1 MKNSGIEWIGEI
13 PDGWELQPLRGHL
26 IEIKESNDPIQTTQ
40 VLSLTNKLGVI
51 PYEEKGE
58 QGNKSKENYNE
69 YKLAYPNT
77 IVANSMNILIGS
89 VGICNYFGCVSPVYY
104 VFKPNNDEELKFLDY
119 IFQSQPFQKELRRY
133 AKGILEIRLRVS
145 ANDILRRQVA
155 FPSLQQQKR
164 IVDFLE
170 AKLKQVDELIANQ
183 QGQLEK
189 LKEYKQSVITEAV
202 TKGLDKSAPLKDSGI
217 DWIGEIPENWNV
229 FQLKNI
235 STIKTGHTPST
246 AHIENFNG
254 NVNWYTPGD
263 FVNETIENS
272 SRKISEY
279 ALQNE
284 GITLFPVN
292 TTLLVGIGGTAG
304 KVCRILVEG
313 YSNQQITALMA
324 NDKVDPV
331 YLFYEL
337 TASRRYLKDNA
348 MYTTLPIINNGYLG
362 SLKFVIPNIK
372 TQKEIADY
380 LDKKCGKID
389 RLIAIK
395 QEKIEKLQEYKKSL
409 IYEYVT
415 GKKEVV

>member
-1 MKNSGIEWIGEI
+1 MKNSGIEWIGNI
-13 PDGWELQPLRGHL
+13 PNNWDVSKVKHCFYLSKQKAGDKNPIILKLARSAVQIRDISTNEGQLA
-26 IEIKESNDPIQTTQ
+26 ES
-40 VLSLTNKLGVI
+40 
-51 PYEEKGE
+51 Y
-58 QGNKSKENYNE
+58 ENYNPVKVGDLLLNPMDLYSGANCNVSE
-69 YKLAYPNT
+69 IEGVISPAYQNLRKKIELNPK
-77 IVANSMNILIGS
+77 
-89 VGICNYFGCVSPVYY
+89 YFDYY
-104 VFKPNNDEELKFLDY
+104 FKIQYWTMAMF
-119 IFQSQPFQKELRRY
+119 
-133 AKGILEIRLRVS
+133 AHGKGISFDNRWTINTET
-145 ANDILRRQVA
+145 ILNYYIP
-155 FPSLQQQKR
+155 FPSFEVQNS
-164 IVDFLE
+164 IVNVLTE
-170 AKLKQVDELIANQ
+170 KLSQVDELIANQ
-183 QGQLEK
+183 EKQIEK
-189 LKEYKQSVITEAV
+189 LKEYKQSVITEAI

-217 DWIGEIPENWNV
+217 EWIGEIPENWNV

-272 SRKISEY
+272 SRKISEC

-284 GITLFPVN
+284 GIILFPVN

-380 LDKKCGKID
+380 LDEKCGKID
-389 RLIAIK
+389 EVISIK
-395 QEKIEKLQEYKKSL
+395 QRKIEKLQEYKKSL

>member
-1 MKNSGIEWIGEI
+1 MKNGGIEWIGNI
-13 PDGWELQPLRGHL
+13 PNNWDVSKVKHCFYISKQKAGDKNPTILKLARSAVQIRDISTNEGQLA
-26 IEIKESNDPIQTTQ
+26 ES
-40 VLSLTNKLGVI
+40 
-51 PYEEKGE
+51 Y
-58 QGNKSKENYNE
+58 ENYNPVKVGDLLLNPMDLYSGANCNVSE
-69 YKLAYPNT
+69 IEGVISPAYQNLRKKVELNPKYFDYFFKIQYWTMAMFAHGRGISFDNRWTINT
-77 IVANSMNILIGS
+77 ETIL
-89 VGICNYFGCVSPVYY
+89 NY
-104 VFKPNNDEELKFLDY
+104 Y
-119 IFQSQPFQKELRRY
+119 IP
-133 AKGILEIRLRVS
+133 
-145 ANDILRRQVA
+145 
-155 FPSLQQQKR
+155 FPSFEVQNS
-164 IVDFLE
+164 IVNVLTE
-170 AKLKQVDELIANQ
+170 KLSQVDELIANQ
-183 QGQLEK
+183 EKQIEK

-217 DWIGEIPENWNV
+217 EWIGEIPESWNV

-254 NVNWYTPGD
+254 NVNWYTPSD

-313 YSNQQITALMA
+313 YSNQQITALMV

-348 MYTTLPIINNGYLG
+348 MYTTLPIINNSYLG
-362 SLKFVIPNIK
+362 FLKFVIPNIE
-372 TQKEIADY
+372 TQKQIVDY
-380 LDKKCGKID
+380 LDEKCGKID

>member
-1 MKNSGIEWIGEI
+1 MKNSGIEWIGNI
-13 PDGWELQPLRGHL
+13 PNNWDVSKVKHCFYLSKQKAGDKNPIILKLARSAVQIRDISTNEGQLA
-26 IEIKESNDPIQTTQ
+26 ES
-40 VLSLTNKLGVI
+40 
-51 PYEEKGE
+51 Y
-58 QGNKSKENYNE
+58 ENYNPVKVGDLLLNPMDLYSGANCNVSE
-69 YKLAYPNT
+69 IEGVISPAYQNLRKKIELNPK
-77 IVANSMNILIGS
+77 
-89 VGICNYFGCVSPVYY
+89 YFDYY
-104 VFKPNNDEELKFLDY
+104 FKIQYWTMAMF
-119 IFQSQPFQKELRRY
+119 
-133 AKGILEIRLRVS
+133 AHGKGISFDNRWTINTET
-145 ANDILRRQVA
+145 ILNYYIP
-155 FPSLQQQKR
+155 FPSFEVQNS
-164 IVDFLE
+164 IVNVLTE
-170 AKLKQVDELIANQ
+170 KLSQVDELIANQ
-183 QGQLEK
+183 EKQIEK
-189 LKEYKQSVITEAV
+189 LKEYKQSVITEAI

-217 DWIGEIPENWNV
+217 EWIGEIPENWNV

-272 SRKISEY
+272 SRKISEC

-284 GITLFPVN
+284 GIILFPVN

-380 LDKKCGKID
+380 LDKKCGKIN

>member
-1 MKNSGIEWIGEI
+1 MKNSGIEWIGNI
-13 PDGWELQPLRGHL
+13 PNNWDVSKVKHCFYLSKQKAGDKNPTILKLARSAVQIRDISTNEGQLA
-26 IEIKESNDPIQTTQ
+26 ES
-40 VLSLTNKLGVI
+40 
-51 PYEEKGE
+51 Y
-58 QGNKSKENYNE
+58 ENYNPVKVGDLLLNPMDLYSGANCNVSE
-69 YKLAYPNT
+69 IEGVISPAYQNLRKKVELNPK
-77 IVANSMNILIGS
+77 
-89 VGICNYFGCVSPVYY
+89 YFDYF
-104 VFKPNNDEELKFLDY
+104 FKIQYWTMAMF
-119 IFQSQPFQKELRRY
+119 
-133 AKGILEIRLRVS
+133 AHGKGISFDNRWTINTET
-145 ANDILRRQVA
+145 ILNYYIP
-155 FPSLQQQKR
+155 FPSFEVQNS
-164 IVDFLE
+164 IVNVLTE
-170 AKLKQVDELIANQ
+170 KLSQVDELIANQ
-183 QGQLEK
+183 EKQIEK

-217 DWIGEIPENWNV
+217 EWIGEIPESWNV

-246 AHIENFNG
+246 VHIENFNG
-254 NVNWYTPGD
+254 NVNWYTPSD

-348 MYTTLPIINNGYLG
+348 MYTTLPIINNSYLG
-362 SLKFVIPNIK
+362 FLKFVIPNIE
-372 TQKEIADY
+372 TQKQIVDY
-380 LDKKCGKID
+380 LDEKCGKID

-395 QEKIEKLQEYKKSL
+395 QEKIEKLNEYKKSL

-415 GKKEVV
+415 GKKEV